1 MRPLPPTTA
10 DRALPVVRAHGPV
23 TGLAIVLAVL
33 LAACAGTEAPAAV
46 HPAELEEL
54 REEVATLSARD
65 TAREERLEDMETTT
79 DRLSRADPTARLI
92 ETERELARL
101 VDTLTVF
108 DEELAAAVTDNE
120 QRDAQT
126 AETTEELAGQ
136 NAALLEANERL
147 GETVGELQGQ
157 LDSARGRLDR
167 VSGELED
174 LEIRYETLRD
184 RLDRA
189 GR

>member
-10 DRALPVVRAHGPV
+10 DRALPAVRAHGPV
-23 TGLAIVLAVL
+23 TGVAIVLAVL

-46 HPAELEEL
+46 DPAELDEL
-54 REEVATLSARD
+54 REQVATLTERD
-65 TAREERLEDMETTT
+65 TAREQRLEDMETTT
-79 DRLSRADPTARLI
+79 NRLSRADPAARLT

-120 QRDAQT
+120 RRDAQT
-126 AETTEELAGQ
+126 TETTEELAGQ
-136 NAALLEANERL
+136 SAALLEANDQL
-147 GETVGELQGQ
+147 SETVGELRSQ

-184 RLDRA
+184 RVDRA